1 MNTYSR
7 RKYLLA
13 LSAGGIGL
21 LAGCNQQDE
30 PIQEDTE
37 DDPIPLPS
45 TLERTAIP
53 QTVLTQHYQ
62 TLSSREFARTIVTE
76 DTENSVRREYQR
88 TDLRQYTEI
97 MVNSSVYREEYRTR
111 EQAYIASYQNSVPRY
126 SQKQSQLRQI
136 TEWGEQDEIAE
147 LISDLTNVSLQG
159 LDPQREVY
167 IYTAQ
172 TSPVLDEPNVS
183 LSITVNPIQ
192 ITQIEVT
199 DSRAEQVP
207 RTYIIESGEGSIQEP
222 AWINEAKQFSRS
234 VVVGKRRGALFVY
247 NTSSQPIPEG
257 SSITIIHPNG
267 KVYTYQVDQDLDPEA
282 VLFMEIL
289 QSGDVAGVQ
298 GDPPNS
304 PLRRVLREE
313 PYYLIGFGPNG
324 EQYFDTSTE

>member
-1 MNTYSR
+1 MNTHSR

-13 LSAGGIGL
+13 LSAGGLGL
-21 LAGCNQQDE
+21 LAGCNQQDNS
-30 PIQEDTE
+30 IQEDTE

-53 QTVLTQHYQ
+53 QEVITRHYN

-97 MVNSSVYREEYRTR
+97 MINSSVYREVYRTQ
-111 EQAYIASYQNSVPRY
+111 EQEYIASYQNSAPRY
-126 SQKQSQLRQI
+126 SQKQSQLLPI
-136 TEWGEQDEIAE
+136 SEWGAQDEIAE
-147 LISDLTNVSLQG
+147 LLAGLTNVSLQG
-159 LDPQREVY
+159 LDTEQEVY
-167 IYTAQ
+167 LYTAQ

-199 DSRAEQVP
+199 ESRAEQVP
-207 RTYIIESGEGSIQEP
+207 RTYIIESGEGAIQEP
-222 AWINEAKQFSRS
+222 TWIDEAEQFSRS
-234 VVVGKRRGALFVY
+234 VVVGKRQGALFVY

-267 KVYTYQVDQDLDPEA
+267 GVYTYQVDRDVEPES

-298 GDPPNS
+298 GNAPNS

-324 EQYFDTSTE
+324 EQYFDTSTD